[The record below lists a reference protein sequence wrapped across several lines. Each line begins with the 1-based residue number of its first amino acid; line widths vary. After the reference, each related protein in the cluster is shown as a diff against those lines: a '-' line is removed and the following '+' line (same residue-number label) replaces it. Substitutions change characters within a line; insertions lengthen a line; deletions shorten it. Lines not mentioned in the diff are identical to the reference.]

1 MCTREGFIAYPSAPN
16 IVSDTIETAVSSLR
30 DSSGTSHAKTWRE
43 TDVAGHFI
51 GTEVLTTIANSSWFA
66 ADVSTL
72 NLNVTYEVGYAIGV
86 GKPLLLIRNASLA
99 SQGLSLNQLG
109 VFDTLGYKRYQ
120 NSRDLTTV
128 LREAPNAQPMG
139 SLAVVAL
146 NHGDPVYLTD
156 AKFKTDSATRIVSR
170 VKKARLRF
178 RSFDP
183 NEQPRLSGPDA
194 IRNVAQS
201 FGVLSHFIPSTVVDE
216 ELHNLRSAFIAGLAH
231 GMGKVTL
238 LLQDGDEP
246 VPLDYRDLVVTFHH
260 TRDIDRAIA
269 DFATRVTEA
278 LQVGIERT
286 ISLPTN
292 LLERINLG
300 ASSAENEARNLAA
313 YYLETD
319 AYQRAMRGEARLV
332 VGRKGSGKSALFH
345 RVRDRVRS
353 SRSNIV
359 LDLRPEG

>member
-1 MCTREGFIAYPSAPN
+1 MSNREGFIAYPSAPN

-30 DSSGTSHAKTWRE
+30 DSSGTSHAKTLRE

-72 NLNVTYEVGYAIGV
+72 NLNVTYEVGYAIGL

-128 LREAPNAQPMG
+128 LREAPNTQPMG
-139 SLAVVAL
+139 SPAVVAL

-183 NEQPRLSGPDA
+183 NDQPRLS
-194 IRNVAQS
+194 
-201 FGVLSHFIPSTVVDE
+201 
-216 ELHNLRSAFIAGLAH
+216 RS
-231 GMGKVTL
+231 
-238 LLQDGDEP
+238 
-246 VPLDYRDLVVTFHH
+246 
-260 TRDIDRAIA
+260 
-269 DFATRVTEA
+269 
-278 LQVGIERT
+278 
-286 ISLPTN
+286 
-292 LLERINLG
+292 
-300 ASSAENEARNLAA
+300 
-313 YYLETD
+313 
-319 AYQRAMRGEARLV
+319 
-332 VGRKGSGKSALFH
+332 
-345 RVRDRVRS
+345 
-353 SRSNIV
+353 
-359 LDLRPEG
+359 